1 MTAVIEFQAWWQIDV
16 RIRGN
21 WNERQATGASNQFT
35 TRAGPSTFVAPG
47 GLFVAEANGLIY
59 TGVDTETDITQY
71 STDLLAT
78 REIYDGLTVELGFRY
93 LNQERT
99 DRPSSV
105 TSSFDNV
112 TGSVGLRYMFKSIEF

>member
-1 MTAVIEFQAWWQIDV
+1 VIDFQAWWRVDV
-16 RIRGN
+16 RLRGN
-21 WNERQATGASNQFT
+21 WNQRRATGESNQFT

-59 TGVDTETDITQY
+59 TGEDTETDITQY
-71 STDLLAT
+71 WTDLRAT

-99 DRPSSV
+99 DRPASV
-105 TSSFDNV
+105 TSSYDNF
-112 TGSVGLRYMFKSIEF
+112 TGWVALRYMFEPIEF